1 MSHTLC
7 RDCLTEIPAA
17 VLACPA
23 CGSERLRRHDELFDL
38 GLAHIDCDAF
48 YASIEK
54 RDRPELRDRP
64 LLIGGGKR
72 GVVATACYIA
82 RRFGPRSAM
91 PMYKALKLCP
101 DAVVLPPDM
110 AKYAAV
116 SRQIRAIFDAAA
128 PLVEPLSLDEAFLDL
143 RGTAE
148 VHGESPAATLARI
161 QNRIRDELG
170 ITVSVGLS
178 YNKFLAKMASD
189 LDKPHG
195 FAVIGRA
202 EATAFLA
209 PRPVRDIPGVGE
221 AFARRLFQAG
231 YKTIGDLQGVSE
243 SRLALQFGKL
253 GRALAQR
260 ARGEDDRAVTPDR
273 PAKSVSAETTFDTDI
288 RRLDQLEREL
298 WPLCEKVSARCK
310 KGDVAGRTVVLKLKT
325 RDFRT
330 LTRSHRLPD
339 PTQLAEVVWR
349 HGRALLAHEAD
360 GRAFRLIG
368 IGVADLCEARLA
380 DQPDLFDAAREAE
393 YRRTATAPASPGAA
407 TGGSPCTAPGPAGQE
422 GAGGRVGAGAR

>member
-1 MSHTLC
+1 MTHTLC

-23 CGSERLRRHDELFDL
+23 CGSERLRRHAELFDL
-38 GLAHIDCDAF
+38 SLAHIDCDAF

-64 LLIGGGKR
+64 LLIGGGHR

-82 RRFGPRSAM
+82 RRHGPRSAM
-91 PMYKALKLCP
+91 PMYKALQLCP

-116 SRQIRAIFDAAA
+116 SRQIRALFEAAT
-128 PLVEPLSLDEAFLDL
+128 PLVEPLALDEAFLDL
-143 RGTAE
+143 AGTAAA
-148 VHGESPAATLARI
+148 HGESPAATLARI
-161 QNRIRDELG
+161 QNRIRDEVG
-170 ITVSVGLS
+170 ITVSIGLS

-189 LDKPHG
+189 LDKPQG

-202 EATAFLA
+202 EARDFLA

-231 YKTIGDLQGVSE
+231 YKTIADLQQVSE

-260 ARGEDDRAVTPDR
+260 ARGEDDRRVTPDR
-273 PAKSVSAETTFDTDI
+273 PAKSVSAETTFDVDI
-288 RRLDQLEREL
+288 HRLDALEQQL
-298 WPLCEKVSARCK
+298 WPLCDKVAQRCK
-310 KGDVAGRTVVLKLKT
+310 KGRVAGRTVVLKLKT

-330 LTRSHRLPD
+330 LTRSHRLPG

-349 HGRALLAHEAD
+349 HGRALLSHEVD

-368 IGVADLCEARLA
+368 IGVADLCDESIA
-380 DQPDLFDAAREAE
+380 DQPDLFDLARHRDVRRERAIDVLRE
-393 YRRTATAPASPGAA
+393 RFGQEVVSRRTF
-407 TGGSPCTAPGPAGQE
+407 
-422 GAGGRVGAGAR
+422 GGRLQPEE

>member
-1 MSHTLC
+1 MSQTLC

-38 GLAHIDCDAF
+38 HLAHIDCDAF

-64 LLIGGGKR
+64 LLIGGGRR

-91 PMYKALKLCP
+91 PMYKALHLCP

-116 SRQIRAIFDAAA
+116 SRQIRAIFEECT
-128 PLVEPLSLDEAFLDL
+128 PLVEPLALDEAFLDL
-143 RGTAE
+143 AGTAE
-148 VHGESPAATLARI
+148 ALGESPAATLARV
-161 QNRIRDELG
+161 QNRIRDEIG
-170 ITVSVGLS
+170 ITVSIGLS

-189 LDKPHG
+189 LDKPQG

-202 EATAFLA
+202 EACGFLA

-231 YKTIGDLQGVSE
+231 YKTIGDLQEVSE
-243 SRLALQFGKL
+243 SRLAQQFGKL

-260 ARGEDDRAVTPDR
+260 ARGEDDRRVTPHR
-273 PAKSVSAETTFDTDI
+273 PVKSVSAETTFDVDI
-288 RRLDQLEREL
+288 RRTDALEQQL
-298 WPLCEKVSARCK
+298 WPLCEKVAARCK
-310 KGDVAGRTVVLKLKT
+310 KAGVAGRTVVLKLKT

-339 PTQLAEVVWR
+339 PTRMAEVVWR

-368 IGVADLCEARLA
+368 IGLADLCDAKLA
-380 DQPDLFDAAREAE
+380 DQPDLFDAAR
-393 YRRTATAPASPGAA
+393 RRDARRETAVDELRARFGDTAVLLR
-407 TGGSPCTAPGPAGQE
+407 TFDGQIKPKE
-422 GAGGRVGAGAR
+422 